1 MEIFNIENL
10 KKSSVYITPNFPS
23 LETKRYKF
31 SIFTLFNYL
40 LIYSFALMLVVA
52 LIFILTPAGKLLF
65 FIENEK
71 LAEQEE
77 KIESLEQKILF
88 LGKELESMASL
99 NQRLKYATILAGSD
113 SLDSTAAIYDSLR
126 KYEEKLNKA
135 EGNIYKVL
143 VDFLELQI
151 KSVEID
157 SNVTFRS
164 PTSGVI
170 IQQFNKQKGHLGIDY
185 GVKANTPVFA
195 AADGTVVFSDYTL
208 ENGYVIII
216 QHKENYK
223 SFYKHCSQLLKNER
237 DFVRMGELIAL
248 SGNTGINTTG
258 PHLHFEL
265 WLNDVPINPINILM
279 K

>member
-1 MEIFNIENL
+1 MEIFNKYNL

-31 SIFTLFNYL
+31 SILTLFNYL
-40 LIYSFALMLVVA
+40 LIYSFALTLVVA
-52 LIFILTPAGKLLF
+52 LIFIFTPAGKLLF

-77 KIESLEQKILF
+77 KIGVLEQKLLF

-99 NQRLKYATILAGSD
+99 NQRLKYATMLAGSD

-126 KYEEKLNKA
+126 KFEEKINQT
-135 EGNIYKVL
+135 EGNIYKV
-143 VDFLELQI
+143 VMDFIESRI
-151 KSVEID
+151 MSDENDTNI
-157 SNVTFRS
+157 SFRN

-170 IQQFNKQKGHLGIDY
+170 IQQYNQQKGHLGIDF
-185 GVKANTPVFA
+185 GVKVNTPVFA

-208 ENGYVIII
+208 ENGYVVII
-216 QHKENYK
+216 QHEDNYK
-223 SFYKHCSQLLKNER
+223 SFYKHCSQILKKER
-237 DFVRMGELIAL
+237 DYVRMGELIAL
-248 SGNTGINTTG
+248 SGNTGSNTTG